1 MVGEQ
6 VHYLEKLEEELPEVG
21 GGALPGFPL
30 GRRYAAAAARWRPGR
45 SPLLLL
51 LLLPLQLQRVLEAD
65 EGRRTEGMG
74 VLLTGRG
81 GAGGGRGEVRQEGGG
96 GGGQVGEE
104 GGGGEQGRPSV
115 AEDGL
120 HLFRH

>member
-21 GGALPGFPL
+21 CGALPGFPL
-30 GRRYAAAAARWRPGR
+30 GRRYAAAAARWRPWR
-45 SPLLLL
+45 SSLLLL

-65 EGRRTEGMG
+65 EGGRTEGMRG
-74 VLLTGRG
+74 LLTGGG
-81 GAGGGRGEVRQEGGG
+81 GAGGGRGEVGQ

-104 GGGGEQGRPSV
+104 GGGGEQGRTSV
-115 AEDGL
+115 AKDGL

>member
-1 MVGEQ
+1 

-21 GGALPGFPL
+21 GGPLPGFPL
-30 GRRYAAAAARWRPGR
+30 GSRYAAAARWQPGR
-45 SPLLLL
+45 SPLLL

-65 EGRRTEGMG
+65 KGRRTEGMG
-74 VLLTGRG
+74 GLLTGGG

-104 GGGGEQGRPSV
+104 GGGGEQGRSSV
-115 AEDGL
+115 AKDGL